1 MTPGEALLIGALVT
15 FGVGVSLGA
24 AVAVWILWK
33 RGDRQGALLARGL
46 RAMADS
52 LDAKD
57 LSGSALR
64 GIAGQV
70 ERGPVTVPGIS
81 AVGKPRILRPLTDA
95 EEGALEERRSGAD
108 LADPER
114 KRKNERIVAKI
125 RQEEPV

>member
-15 FGVGVSLGA
+15 FGVLVALGA
-24 AVAVWILWK
+24 AVAVWILWR

-52 LDAKD
+52 LDAKEMGG
-57 LSGSALR
+57 SGLRAL
-64 GIAGQV
+64 AGQM
-70 ERGPVTVPGIS
+70 ERPVVMVPS
-81 AVGKPRILRPLTDA
+81 LVPPGKPRILRPLTDA
-95 EEGALEERRSGAD
+95 EEGALEERRMGAD
-108 LADPER
+108 LADPDR